1 MILTVHTK
9 VTAFYSL
16 QNLAQSS
23 SYSTTWPYHVVF
35 NCFLTFQADPGNTG
49 SLGALDAANFM
60 KKSGLNDK
68 ALSQVMIIITRL
80 QTHVLTLL
88 ELTTKSEGKDEC
100 DIKIA
105 RKCSMIIIKV
115 NLGSQE

>member
-1 MILTVHTK
+1 MKHGEQLHIDESFEIGLVMFGDFDRTHES
-9 VTAFYSL
+9 YSFL
-16 QNLAQSS
+16 FSQKSS
-23 SYSTTWPYHVVF
+23 SNFKLFNDLSCPYHVVF

-88 ELTTKSEGKDEC
+88 ELTTKSEGKD
-100 DIKIA
+100 
-105 RKCSMIIIKV
+105 
-115 NLGSQE
+115 